1 MTTLREL
8 KQLRVKNAIGKVL
21 TVQRAV
27 WNWALYDDY
36 VKTREVA
43 RQHGGTFIV
52 L

>member
-8 KQLRVKNAIGKVL
+8 KQLRVKNAIGKEL
-21 TVQRAV
+21 TVQCAV

-36 VKTREVA
+36 IKTR
-43 RQHGGTFIV
+43 GTFIV